1 MDDSDGKHPK
11 HYADDPR
18 GALGVPPDELSNDDL
33 LRELN
38 SLHRTRDDTLRHG
51 PDDALAQHN
60 RRTAELEAEY
70 LRRNPDREIARGT
83 EALGDPDDTDFAEE
97 HASPTFADEPVGGP
111 ERVAEQESPRGLAG
125 MDEPR
130 HPRIT

>member
-1 MDDSDGKHPK
+1 MHEAGGKHPG
-11 HYADDPR
+11 P
-18 GALGVPPDELSNDDL
+18 LGVPPGELSDEEL

-60 RRTAELEAEY
+60 RRMFELEQEY

-83 EALGDPDDTDFAEE
+83 EVLGDPDDSDFAGE
-97 HASPTFADEPVGGP
+97 HASPTFADELAGGP
-111 ERVAEQESPRGLAG
+111 ERVTETESPRGLSG

-130 HPRIT
+130 RTI